1 MNISGF
7 AAGPYKTNTY
17 VITQGDEAIV
27 VDPGMHAHDKVVA
40 ELDENGV
47 GLKAVLLTH
56 GHIDHSRDAGSL
68 ATKYDIPVYI
78 HEGDEAYLKGAEG
91 VREETLMLF
100 DAKNMVPV
108 RDLRHLE
115 DGQILE
121 IAGVTLRVAHAPGH
135 TMGSVLLIHDEVV
148 FTGDVLFRGTIGRT
162 DFPDSDNDAM
172 LRSLAGPVWDLD
184 DKLAVL
190 PGHGPTTSVR
200 GERTTNPYLIQ
211 AKQNG

>member
-1 MNISGF
+1 MDISGF

-17 VITQGDEAIV
+17 VITEGNEAIV
-27 VDPGMHAHDKVVA
+27 VDPGMHAHDKVVSL
-40 ELDENGV
+40 LDASGAS
-47 GLKAVLLTH
+47 LKAVLLTH

-68 ATKYDIPVYI
+68 AAKYDIPVYI
-78 HEGDEAYLKGAEG
+78 HEGDETYLKGAEG
-91 VREETLMLF
+91 VRAETLMLF
-100 DAKNMVPV
+100 DVEHMIPV

-115 DGQILE
+115 DGQELD
-121 IAGVTLRVAHAPGH
+121 IAGVQLRVAHAPGH
-135 TMGSVLLIHDEVV
+135 TRGSVLLIHDEVV

-162 DFPDSDNDAM
+162 DFPDSNHEDM
-172 LRSLAGPVWDLD
+172 VRSLAGPVWELD